1 MQLHPHFAA
10 GETEAQREKW
20 LKVIHA
26 IYPTLSLER
35 FLFPAPFLG
44 ILFLKKKKKSHL
56 GTDQIT
62 EMRTHHMNG
71 QFTYVAQM
79 QGVEAG
85 SGEIRVVGH
94 QGVPVSGF
102 SIPQP
107 VKALQGEGSQ

>member
-44 ILFLKKKKKSHL
+44 ILFLKKKKKNPIWA
-56 GTDQIT
+56 QI
-62 EMRTHHMNG
+62 
-71 QFTYVAQM
+71 V
-79 QGVEAG
+79 
-85 SGEIRVVGH
+85 
-94 QGVPVSGF
+94 
-102 SIPQP
+102 
-107 VKALQGEGSQ
+107 LQKCAHTT